1 MTLVTFEPSFP
12 VYWFVQL
19 SNGTLPTMRLTED
32 VQQTSFDSS
41 TVNYQIMINKHQYY
55 ALSVFK
61 NKYKMFYDQFLSKLY
76 GFLCVCLLFFGVGVG
91 GFFWGGGVP
100 VVKSCILLYP
110 KMVKQ
115 SIYNRRVKD
124 KKNNRWYII
133 VTCSV

>member
-91 GFFWGGGVP
+91 VFLGGGVP

>member
-91 GFFWGGGVP
+91 GFFWGGGG
-100 VVKSCILLYP
+100 
-110 KMVKQ
+110 
-115 SIYNRRVKD
+115 
-124 KKNNRWYII
+124 
-133 VTCSV
+133 TCSKKLHITVS